1 MDTNKHE
8 LKLDKPSLVS
18 IGVHSWFYSIV
29 HNTACLCLEERPVWG
44 QTVCRVW
51 LPNQDAVVR
60 VPRSALRPLSA
71 DLQPEIEAGRIA
83 CVASASKGGVPQQ
96 IHAYLPPNWKV
107 RRNLPKDAPSLAA
120 KARDC
125 WYVPD
130 LNKAGDL
137 EKLREKAL
145 LKEFEEYK
153 QAKKKLKIFRPEAV
167 RTGFKKAWQ
176 GRDYATIVAIAN
188 KIPTTVLKE
197 DTKLLMWYDQAVTRL
212 GGE

>member
-1 MDTNKHE
+1 MD
-8 LKLDKPSLVS
+8 SR
-18 IGVHSWFYSIV
+18 WYYSIS
-29 HNTACLCLEERPVWG
+29 HNTACLCLEEQPVWG
-44 QTVCRVW
+44 QAVCRVW

-83 CVASASKGGVPQQ
+83 CVAPASKGGVPQQ
-96 IHAYLPPNWKV
+96 IHAYSPPNWKGL
-107 RRNLPKDAPSLAA
+107 RNLPKDDPTLVA
-120 KARDC
+120 KARDR

-130 LNKAGDL
+130 PNKVGDL

-153 QAKKKLKIFRPEAV
+153 QAKKKLKIFRLEAV
-167 RTGFKKAWQ
+167 RAGFKKAWQ

-188 KIPTTVLKE
+188 RIPTNVLKE
-197 DTKLLMWYDQAVTRL
+197 YTKLIMWYGQAVTRMGYNEGL
-212 GGE
+212 QL